1 LEGEIFMIDDP
12 SAHGAGRAGDLV
24 SELVLC
30 SGDGGSLDR
39 IVFCVLGR
47 VLPAVRV
54 LQAVAALVLTTI
66 VASSSSAFAFFL

>member
-1 LEGEIFMIDDP
+1 MEGEIFMIDDP

-54 LQAVAALVLTTI
+54 L
-66 VASSSSAFAFFL
+66 